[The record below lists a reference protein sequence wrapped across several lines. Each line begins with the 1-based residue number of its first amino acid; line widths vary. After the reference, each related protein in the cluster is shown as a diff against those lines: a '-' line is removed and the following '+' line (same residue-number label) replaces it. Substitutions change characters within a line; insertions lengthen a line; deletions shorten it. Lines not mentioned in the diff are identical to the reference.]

1 MNKKKVF
8 SVTIV
13 LVFLI
18 FITIIIFR
26 KPKELEKILTN
37 NEYELKSK
45 FDAGSEVEGN
55 TINRNTYKYKRGN
68 VYLMVFEYKT
78 FEEISNGIIKYY
90 DVYKSN
96 DAFDVLLEKEKNY
109 IYMRACDLSVCNYY
123 LGYDLMLVSTKPDI
137 ESREEVDLIF
147 EEIIKERK
155 LK

>member
-1 MNKKKVF
+1 M
-8 SVTIV
+8 
-13 LVFLI
+13 FLI